1 MKRSNNL
8 KLAFFAFFLKYG
20 LGLISYPI
28 FLHYLNTTDAG
39 IYFLILNSGALFD
52 ILDLNFKNSLVIQFS
67 QAEGSSID
75 KGSSSLLTY
84 SEILVF
90 SKFFYSIVC
99 IVAMLVVG
107 VGFAIYLYFYL
118 LQKGFAHDYIKYLS
132 IWSIFCISSLLQ
144 VYYTYLS
151 PALTSKGHINYINKL
166 SMNTKLLGFV
176 VQILFLVLGLGL
188 FALAL
193 SVAIAT
199 IYERFSI
206 YKYYSLVISESHNM
220 IRITFTEFKQI
231 FIQLWETNYKL
242 GLVSI
247 AIIMNTR
254 LPAYFVGMLHIPA
267 EQITAYLFTMQLVGL
282 IFAFSHVPIVNN
294 FADLSYY
301 FVQDRERFVKIFK
314 RVNKSSLLIYVFFMF
329 SFILLGPWFIK
340 LIGIKHSILSV
351 YLLSVIGVTYFF
363 EKMLLNYTTI
373 ICVTNKI
380 PMYKSFIISSLLI
393 VILQIVLVH
402 KYDTSI
408 ISVIFPQL
416 IVQIGFNYW
425 FWTLRGIKMI
435 NSIK

>member
-1 MKRSNNL
+1 MRKNNIN
-8 KLAFFAFFLKYG
+8 LAFMSFIFKYG

-176 VQILFLVLGLGL
+176 VQILFLLLGLGL

-193 SVAIAT
+193 SVVIAT

-206 YKYYSLVISESHNM
+206 YKYYSLVISESRNM

-231 FIQLWETNYKL
+231 FTQLWETNYKL

-254 LPAYFVGMLHIPA
+254 LPAYFVGMLHISA

-301 FVQDRERFVKIFK
+301 FVQDKERFVKIFK

-340 LIGIKHSILSV
+340 LIGIKHSILSM
-351 YLLSVIGVTYFF
+351 YLLSIVGVTYFF

-393 VILQIVLVH
+393 VILQITLVH

-408 ISVIFPQL
+408 ISVILPQL

-435 NSIK
+435 NSTE